1 MRLTSFVISEGR
13 GREVSQDQA
22 IQTIKTK
29 CKKALSLYLK
39 DGDTLLRGLNGG
51 KDFMHVA
58 PKTSMPRESAYTDN
72 YYTLILDNDPRW
84 KSFPKRSQSIV
95 CSTDFYKAKVYGT
108 SYRVFSYD
116 GSRYGVCPKDDIWY
130 SFKETFGM
138 PLGTVN
144 GELNMLG
151 ELCDVDIGDTKT
163 YSDLVKY
170 LNEIDKKI
178 VEILKQTETEYYDD
192 DMEALND
199 NDLFKKW
206 NSNISFTKWFL
217 DQFDPQKNDFYVTTD
232 ISKVFST
239 GVKSKEVWTDG
250 ESVLINY
257 HLSEY
262 EMKELLT
269 K

>member
-1 MRLTSFVISEGR
+1 MRLTNFVISEGR
-13 GREVSQDQA
+13 GREVSREQA

-29 CKKALSLYLK
+29 CKKALDFFLL
-39 DGDTLLRGLNGG
+39 DGDTLLRGIVHGG
-51 KDFMHVA
+51 DFIHIA

-84 KSFPKRSQSIV
+84 KSFPKRSQSII
-95 CSTDFYKAKVYGT
+95 CSTDMYKAQVYGNV
-108 SYRVFSYD
+108 YRVLPYD
-116 GSRYGVCPKDDIWY
+116 GSRYGVCPKDDIWF
-130 SFKETFGM
+130 SFKETLGM
-138 PLGTVN
+138 ALGAVN

-163 YSDLVKY
+163 YNDLIEY

-178 VEILKQTETEYYDD
+178 TEILKRTDDEYNDD

-206 NSNISFTKWFL
+206 NSNISFTKWFIDL
-217 DQFDPQKNDFYVTTD
+217 FDWNKNGIYVTSD
-232 ISKVFST
+232 IKKIFST
-239 GVKSKEVWTDG
+239 GAKSKEVWTDG
-250 ESVLINY
+250 ECVLINY
-257 HLSEY
+257 HLNEY
-262 EMKELLT
+262 ELKDELR